1 MNKKYLLIIFL
12 IVFVFGYYLGQTE
25 KPLLKPAP
33 SEKSEKVDMSLFW
46 ETWDLIKEKYVEQ
59 VNDQDLI
66 YGAIKGMV
74 SGLKDP
80 YSVFMTPEENK
91 QFMQDMQ
98 GSFEGIGAE
107 IGIRDGVLTIIAPL
121 EGTPAEEAGLKAGDK
136 VIKVDDKLTAEMTL
150 DQAVRLIR
158 GPKGTTVAL
167 TVLRNGETQEIKII
181 RNQID
186 IKSVKLEQKENNI
199 AYIDINGFLQDTSRE
214 FTIASAQVLILK
226 PKGIILDLRN
236 NPGGY
241 LDQAV
246 EVTGWFVDKGEV
258 VAIEEFGNGERTEHK
273 AFGNASLKNYPLVVL
288 VNQGSASGSEILAG
302 ALRDLRSIKLIGE
315 KTFGKGSVQEL
326 ENLENKSS
334 LRITIAKWLTPDG
347 YSIHEKGLEPDIAVS
362 DDPKT
367 EDIDEQLEEAMK
379 ILK

>member
-25 KPLLKPAP
+25 KPLLIKPAP
-33 SEKSEKVDMSLFW
+33 SEKADMSLFW
-46 ETWDLIKEKYVEQ
+46 ETWDLVKEKYVNQ
-59 VNDQDLI
+59 INDQDLV

-74 SGLKDP
+74 NALGDP
-80 YSVFMTPEENK
+80 YSAFMTPEENK
-91 QFMQDMQ
+91 QFEEDMQ

-121 EGTPAEEAGLKAGDK
+121 EGMPAEKAGIKAGDK
-136 VIKVDDKLTAEMTL
+136 VIKVNDKSTAEMTL
-150 DQAVRLIR
+150 NEAVRLIR
-158 GPKGTTVAL
+158 GPRGTTVSL
-167 TVLRNGETQEIKII
+167 TILRNGEAQEIKIV

-199 AYIDINGFLQDTSRE
+199 IYIDINGFLQDTSQE
-214 FTIASAQVLILK
+214 FTIAAAQVLLLN

-241 LDQAV
+241 LDQAI

-258 VAIEEFGNGERTEHK
+258 VVIEEFGDNKQTEHK
-273 AFGNASLKNYPLVVL
+273 AFGNASLKKYPLVVL

-302 ALRDLRSIKLIGE
+302 ALRDLRSTKLIGE

-334 LRITIAKWLTPDG
+334 LRITIAKWLTPNG
-347 YSIHEKGLEPDIAVS
+347 YSIHEKGLEPDIIILDNPV
-362 DDPKT
+362 T
-367 EDIDEQLEEAMK
+367 EGIDEQLEEAMK
-379 ILK
+379 ILE

>member
-25 KPLLKPAP
+25 KPLLIKPAP
-33 SEKSEKVDMSLFW
+33 SEKADMSLFW
-46 ETWDLIKEKYVEQ
+46 ETWDLVKEKYVNQ
-59 VNDQDLI
+59 INDQDLV

-74 SGLKDP
+74 NALGDP
-80 YSVFMTPEENK
+80 YSAFMTPEENK
-91 QFMQDMQ
+91 QFEEDMQ

-121 EGTPAEEAGLKAGDK
+121 EGMPAEKAGIKAGDK
-136 VIKVDDKLTAEMTL
+136 VIKVNDKSTAEMTL
-150 DQAVRLIR
+150 NEAVRLIR
-158 GPKGTTVAL
+158 GPRGTTVSL
-167 TVLRNGETQEIKII
+167 TILRNGEAQEIKIV

-199 AYIDINGFLQDTSRE
+199 IYIDINGFLQDTSQE
-214 FTIASAQVLILK
+214 FTIAAAQVLLLN

-241 LDQAV
+241 LDQAI

-258 VAIEEFGNGERTEHK
+258 AVIEEFGNGEQIERK
-273 AFGNASLKNYPLVVL
+273 AFGNASLKKYPLVVL

-302 ALRDLRSIKLIGE
+302 ALRDLRSTKLIGE

-334 LRITIAKWLTPDG
+334 LRITIAKWLTPNG
-347 YSIHEKGLEPDIAVS
+347 YSIHEKGLEPDLAMI

-367 EDIDEQLEEAMK
+367 EDVDEQLEEAMK
-379 ILK
+379 ILE

>member
-25 KPLLKPAP
+25 KPLLIKPAP
-33 SEKSEKVDMSLFW
+33 SEKADMSLFW
-46 ETWDLIKEKYVEQ
+46 ETWDLVKEKYVNQ
-59 VNDQDLI
+59 INDQDLV

-74 SGLKDP
+74 SALKDP
-80 YSVFMTPEENK
+80 YSAFMTPEENK
-91 QFMQDMQ
+91 QFEEDMQ

-121 EGTPAEEAGLKAGDK
+121 EGMPAEKAGIKAGDK
-136 VIKVDDKLTAEMTL
+136 VIKVNDKSTAEMTL
-150 DQAVRLIR
+150 NEAVRLIR
-158 GPKGTTVAL
+158 GPRGTTVSL
-167 TVLRNGETQEIKII
+167 TVLRNGEAQEIKIV

-199 AYIDINGFLQDTSRE
+199 IYIDINGFLQDTSQE
-214 FTIASAQVLILK
+214 FTIAAAQVLLLN

-241 LDQAV
+241 LDQAI

-258 VAIEEFGNGERTEHK
+258 VVIEEFGDNKQTEHK
-273 AFGNASLKNYPLVVL
+273 AFGNASLKKYPLVVL

-302 ALRDLRSIKLIGE
+302 ALRDLRSTKLIGE

-334 LRITIAKWLTPDG
+334 LRITIAKWLTPNG
-347 YSIHEKGLEPDIAVS
+347 YSIHEKGLEPDLAMI

-367 EDIDEQLEEAMK
+367 EDVDEQLEEAMK
-379 ILK
+379 ILE

>member
-25 KPLLKPAP
+25 KPLLIKPAP
-33 SEKSEKVDMSLFW
+33 SEKADMSLFW
-46 ETWDLIKEKYVEQ
+46 ETWDLVKEKYVNQ
-59 VNDQDLI
+59 INDQDLV
-66 YGAIKGMV
+66 YGAIKGLV
-74 SGLKDP
+74 HAVGDP
-80 YSVFMTPEENK
+80 YSAFMTPEENK
-91 QFMQDMQ
+91 QFEEDMQ

-121 EGTPAEEAGLKAGDK
+121 EGMPAEKAGIKAGDK
-136 VIKVDDKLTAEMTL
+136 VIKVNDKSTAEMTL
-150 DQAVRLIR
+150 NEAVRLIR
-158 GPKGTTVAL
+158 GPRGTTVSL
-167 TVLRNGETQEIKII
+167 TILRNGEAQEIKIV

-199 AYIDINGFLQDTSRE
+199 IYIDINGFLQDTSQE
-214 FTIASAQVLILK
+214 FTIAAAQVLLLN

-241 LDQAV
+241 LDQAI

-258 VAIEEFGNGERTEHK
+258 VVIEEFGDNKQTEHK
-273 AFGNASLKNYPLVVL
+273 AFGNASLKKYPLVVL

-302 ALRDLRSIKLIGE
+302 ALRDLRSTKLIGE

-334 LRITIAKWLTPDG
+334 LRITIAKWLTPNG
-347 YSIHEKGLEPDIAVS
+347 YSIHEKGLEPDIIILDNPV
-362 DDPKT
+362 T
-367 EDIDEQLEEAMK
+367 EGIDEQLEEAMK
-379 ILK
+379 ILE

>member
-25 KPLLKPAP
+25 KPLLIKPAP
-33 SEKSEKVDMSLFW
+33 SEKADMSLFW
-46 ETWDLIKEKYVEQ
+46 ETWDLVKEKYVNQ
-59 VNDQDLI
+59 INDQDLV

-74 SGLKDP
+74 NALGDP
-80 YSVFMTPEENK
+80 YSAFMTPEENK
-91 QFMQDMQ
+91 QFEEDMQ

-121 EGTPAEEAGLKAGDK
+121 EGMPAEKAGIKAGDK
-136 VIKVDDKLTAEMTL
+136 VIKVNDKSTAEMTL
-150 DQAVRLIR
+150 NEAVRLIR
-158 GPKGTTVAL
+158 GPRGTTVSL
-167 TVLRNGETQEIKII
+167 TILRNGEAQEIKIV

-199 AYIDINGFLQDTSRE
+199 IYIDINGFLQDTSQE
-214 FTIASAQVLILK
+214 FTIAAAQVLLLN

-241 LDQAV
+241 LDQAI
-246 EVTGWFVDKGEV
+246 EVTGWFVYKGEV
-258 VAIEEFGNGERTEHK
+258 VVIEEFGDNKQTEHK
-273 AFGNASLKNYPLVVL
+273 AFGNASLKKYPLVVL

-302 ALRDLRSIKLIGE
+302 ALRDLRSTKLIGE

-334 LRITIAKWLTPDG
+334 LRITIAKWLTPNG
-347 YSIHEKGLEPDIAVS
+347 YSIHEKGLEPDLAMI

-367 EDIDEQLEEAMK
+367 EDVDEQLEEAMK
-379 ILK
+379 ILE

>member
-25 KPLLKPAP
+25 KPLLIKPAP
-33 SEKSEKVDMSLFW
+33 SEKADMSLFW
-46 ETWDLIKEKYVEQ
+46 ETWDLVKEKYVNQ
-59 VNDQDLI
+59 INDQDLV

-74 SGLKDP
+74 SALKDP
-80 YSVFMTPEENK
+80 YSAFMTPEENK
-91 QFMQDMQ
+91 QFEEDMQ

-121 EGTPAEEAGLKAGDK
+121 EGMPAEKAGIKAGDK
-136 VIKVDDKLTAEMTL
+136 VIKVNDKSTAEMTL
-150 DQAVRLIR
+150 NEAVRLIR
-158 GPKGTTVAL
+158 GPRGTTVSL
-167 TVLRNGETQEIKII
+167 TILRNGEAQEIKIV

-186 IKSVKLEQKENNI
+186 IKSVKMEQKENNI
-199 AYIDINGFLQDTSRE
+199 IYIDINGFLQDTSQE
-214 FTIASAQVLILK
+214 FTIAAAQVLLLN

-241 LDQAV
+241 LDQAI

-258 VAIEEFGNGERTEHK
+258 VVIEEFGDNKQTEHK
-273 AFGNASLKNYPLVVL
+273 AFGNASLKKYPLVVL

-302 ALRDLRSIKLIGE
+302 ALRDLRSTKLIGE

-334 LRITIAKWLTPDG
+334 LRITIAKWLTPNG
-347 YSIHEKGLEPDIAVS
+347 YSIHEKGLEPDLAMI

-367 EDIDEQLEEAMK
+367 EDVDEQLEEAMK
-379 ILK
+379 ILE

>member
-25 KPLLKPAP
+25 KPLLIKPAP
-33 SEKSEKVDMSLFW
+33 SEKADMSLFW
-46 ETWDLIKEKYVEQ
+46 ETWDLVKEKYVNQ
-59 VNDQDLI
+59 INDQDLV

-74 SGLKDP
+74 SALKDP
-80 YSVFMTPEENK
+80 YSAFMTPEENK
-91 QFMQDMQ
+91 QFEEDMQ

-121 EGTPAEEAGLKAGDK
+121 EGMPAEKAGIKAGDK
-136 VIKVDDKLTAEMTL
+136 VIKVNDKSTAEMTL
-150 DQAVRLIR
+150 NEAVRLIR
-158 GPKGTTVAL
+158 GPRGTTVSL
-167 TVLRNGETQEIKII
+167 TILRNGEAQEIKIV

-199 AYIDINGFLQDTSRE
+199 IYIDINGFLQDTSQE
-214 FTIASAQVLILK
+214 FTIAAAQVLLLN

-241 LDQAV
+241 LDQAI

-258 VAIEEFGNGERTEHK
+258 VVIEEFGDNKQTEHK
-273 AFGNASLKNYPLVVL
+273 AFGNASLKKYPLVVL

-302 ALRDLRSIKLIGE
+302 ALRDLRSTKLIGE

-334 LRITIAKWLTPDG
+334 LRITIAKWLTPNG
-347 YSIHEKGLEPDIAVS
+347 YSIHEKGLEPDLAMI

-367 EDIDEQLEEAMK
+367 EDVDEQLEEAMK
-379 ILK
+379 ILE

>member
-25 KPLLKPAP
+25 KPLLIKPAP
-33 SEKSEKVDMSLFW
+33 SEKADMSLFW
-46 ETWDLIKEKYVEQ
+46 ETWDLVKEKYVNQ
-59 VNDQDLI
+59 INDQDLV

-74 SGLKDP
+74 NALGDP
-80 YSVFMTPEENK
+80 YSAFMTPEENK
-91 QFMQDMQ
+91 QFEEDMQ

-121 EGTPAEEAGLKAGDK
+121 EGMPAEKAGIKAGDK
-136 VIKVDDKLTAEMTL
+136 VIKVNDKSTAEMTL
-150 DQAVRLIR
+150 NEAVRLIR
-158 GPKGTTVAL
+158 GPRGTTVSL
-167 TVLRNGETQEIKII
+167 TILRNGEAQEIKIV

-199 AYIDINGFLQDTSRE
+199 IYIDINGFLQDTSQE
-214 FTIASAQVLILK
+214 FTIAAAQVLLLN

-241 LDQAV
+241 LDQAI

-258 VAIEEFGNGERTEHK
+258 VVIEEFGDNKQTEHK
-273 AFGNASLKNYPLVVL
+273 AFGNASLKKYPLVVL

-302 ALRDLRSIKLIGE
+302 ALRDLRSTKLIGE

-334 LRITIAKWLTPDG
+334 LRITIAKWLTPNG
-347 YSIHEKGLEPDIAVS
+347 YSIHEKGLEPDLAMI

-367 EDIDEQLEEAMK
+367 EDVDEQLEEAMK
-379 ILK
+379 ILE

>member
-1 MNKKYLLIIFL
+1 MMNKKYLLIIFL

-25 KPLLKPAP
+25 KPIIRPP
-33 SEKSEKVDMSLFW
+33 VQEKADLTLFW
-46 ETWDLIKEKYVEQ
+46 ETWDLIKEKYVDK

-74 SGLKDP
+74 NGLKDP
-80 YSVFMTPEENK
+80 YSAFMTPEESK
-91 QFMQDMQ
+91 QFSEDMQ

-107 IGIRDGVLTIIAPL
+107 IGIRDNILTIIAPL
-121 EGTPAEEAGLKAGDK
+121 AGTPAEKAGLKPADK
-136 VIKVDDKLTAEMTL
+136 IIKINDQLTAEMTL
-150 DQAVRLIR
+150 NEAVRLIR
-158 GPKGTTVAL
+158 GPKGTEVVL
-167 TVLRNGETQEIKII
+167 TILRDGDSKEIKII
-181 RNQID
+181 RNKID
-186 IKSVKLEQKENNI
+186 IKSVKLEIKENNLVYLNI
-199 AYIDINGFLQDTSRE
+199 SSFLQDTSQE
-214 FTIASAQVLILK
+214 FALAAAQILILK

-246 EVTGWFVDKGEV
+246 EVAGWFVNRGEV
-258 VAIEEFGNGERTEHK
+258 IAIEDFGNNRKIEHK

-302 ALRDLRSIKLIGE
+302 ALRDLRNIKLIGE

-326 ENLENKSS
+326 TNLENNSS
-334 LRITIAKWLTPDG
+334 LRLTVAKWLTPAR
-347 YSIHEKGLEPDIAVS
+347 YSIHEKGLEPDVLIQ

-367 EDIDEQLEEAMK
+367 EEIDEQLEEAIK
-379 ILK
+379 ILR

>member
-25 KPLLKPAP
+25 KPLLIKPAP
-33 SEKSEKVDMSLFW
+33 SEKADMSLFW
-46 ETWDLIKEKYVEQ
+46 ETWDLVKEKYVNQ
-59 VNDQDLI
+59 INDQDLV

-74 SGLKDP
+74 NALGDP
-80 YSVFMTPEENK
+80 YSAFMTPEENK
-91 QFMQDMQ
+91 QFEEDMQ

-121 EGTPAEEAGLKAGDK
+121 EGMPAEKAGIKAGDK
-136 VIKVDDKLTAEMTL
+136 VIKVNDKSTAEMTL
-150 DQAVRLIR
+150 NEAVRLIR
-158 GPKGTTVAL
+158 GPRGTTVSL
-167 TVLRNGETQEIKII
+167 TVLRNGEAQEIKIV

-199 AYIDINGFLQDTSRE
+199 IYIDINGFLQDTSQE
-214 FTIASAQVLILK
+214 FTIAAAQVLLLN

-241 LDQAV
+241 LDQAI

-258 VAIEEFGNGERTEHK
+258 VVIEEFGDNKQTEHK
-273 AFGNASLKNYPLVVL
+273 AFGNASLKKYPLVVL

-302 ALRDLRSIKLIGE
+302 ALRDLRSTKLIGE

-334 LRITIAKWLTPDG
+334 LRITIAKWLTPNG
-347 YSIHEKGLEPDIAVS
+347 YSIHEKGLEPDLAMI

-367 EDIDEQLEEAMK
+367 EDVDEQLEEAMK
-379 ILK
+379 ILE

>member
-25 KPLLKPAP
+25 KPLLKPTP
-33 SEKSEKVDMSLFW
+33 SEKADMSLFW
-46 ETWDLIKEKYVEQ
+46 ETWDLVKEKYVNQ
-59 VNDQDLI
+59 INDQDLV

-74 SGLKDP
+74 SALGDP
-80 YSVFMTPEENK
+80 YSAFMTPEENK
-91 QFMQDMQ
+91 QFEEDMQ

-121 EGTPAEEAGLKAGDK
+121 EDMPAEKAGLKAGDK

-158 GPKGTTVAL
+158 GPKGTAVAL
-167 TVLRNGETQEIKII
+167 TVLRNGESQEIKII

-199 AYIDINGFLQDTSRE
+199 VYIDINGFLQDTSRE
-214 FTIASAQVLILK
+214 FTVASAQVLISK
-226 PKGIILDLRN
+226 PKSIILDLRN

-258 VAIEEFGNGERTEHK
+258 VAIEDFGNGEQIEHK

-288 VNQGSASGSEILAG
+288 INQGSASGSEILAG
-302 ALRDLRSIKLIGE
+302 ALRDLRGIKLIGE

-334 LRITIAKWLTPDG
+334 LRITVAKWLTPDG
-347 YSIHEKGLEPDIAVS
+347 YSIHEKGLEPDIAVL

-367 EDIDEQLEEAMK
+367 EDIDEQLEEAMR
-379 ILK
+379 ILR

>member
-12 IVFVFGYYLGQTE
+12 LVFVLGYYLGQTE
-25 KPLLKPAP
+25 KPIIKPAP
-33 SEKSEKVDMSLFW
+33 QEKADMTLFW
-46 ETWDLIKEKYVEQ
+46 ETWNLVEEKYVDQ
-59 VNDQDLI
+59 VNNQDLM

-74 SGLKDP
+74 SALKDP
-80 YSVFMTPEENK
+80 YSTFMTPEENK
-91 QFMQDMQ
+91 QFMEDMQ

-107 IGIRDGVLTIIAPL
+107 IGIRDNILTIIAPL
-121 EGTPAEEAGLKAGDK
+121 EGMPAEKAGLKAGDK
-136 VIKVDDKLTAEMTL
+136 VIKVDDKSTAEMTL

-158 GPKGTTVAL
+158 GPKNTDIIL
-167 TVLRNGETQEIKII
+167 TVLRNGESKAIKIT
-181 RNQID
+181 RSKID
-186 IKSVKLEQKENNI
+186 IKSVKLEQKDNNI
-199 AYIDINGFLQDTSRE
+199 VYIDISGFLQDTSRE
-214 FTIASAQVLILK
+214 FAIAAAQVLLSN

-246 EVTGWFVDKGEV
+246 DVAGWFVDRGEV
-258 VAIEEFGNGERTEHK
+258 IAIEDFGNGEQTEHK
-273 AFGNASLKNYPLVVL
+273 AFGNARLKNYPIVIL

-302 ALRDLRSIKLIGE
+302 ALRDLRGVKLIGE

-334 LRITIAKWLTPDG
+334 LRITVAKWLTPDG
-347 YSIHEKGLEPDIAVS
+347 YCIHEKGLEPDIAVL

-367 EDIDEQLEEAMK
+367 EDIDEQLEEAMV
-379 ILK
+379 ILR